1 MSKKD
6 GTPALKILRE
16 SGVEYEVIEY
26 EHSASM
32 EHGYALD
39 TVSVLGLDPDVVFKT
54 LLVEVD
60 GSPAVGVVPA
70 SGRLSLKAIAKALGG
85 KAATMM
91 DPAKAE
97 KLTGYVTG
105 GISPLGQ
112 RNRYPTVIDES
123 SRVHD
128 RICISGGKR
137 TLSVL
142 VSPTDLAALC
152 SARFAAIRTSN

>member
-91 DPAKAE
+91 NPAKAE

-142 VSPTDLAALC
+142 VSPTDLADLC